1 MKSDVISTLAPARD
15 NSVQSYYLKLGKETI
30 HGLSREDIESL
41 HEAIDD
47 FLDREDEISLA
58 SEDLSSDLGQ
68 YSMIR
73 KTTTFDDG
81 IFNTDYSASGLWV
94 EIQCTPSW
102 VILDLFMS
110 LLSFLNQVEKMDIQC
125 SIPGIKPQKIKPLP
139 LKKSKH
145 DVLLLEENDAQ
156 KKIETIKEIPM
167 ILKSETLTKINVAPK
182 VEYDVVINDQGLSG
196 LSREQVMEIQGVI
209 DRFLE
214 NIV

>member
-1 MKSDVISTLAPARD
+1 MKSDVISTLVPARD

-81 IFNTDYSASGLWV
+81 IFNTDYNASGLWV

-125 SIPGIKPQKIKPLP
+125 SIPGIKPRKIKPLP

-214 NIV
+214 NMV